1 MAQTADLRP
10 EVRTTQSWEDKMFL
24 AQWPFNKDT
33 VLDYFY
39 NSIFFDRR
47 STNAQLK
54 MQQPELPPAAAAAA
68 LEKIDG
74 ITYELAR
81 HEEIPP
87 TDGAPPR
94 RRGHRTPLVLRA
106 RRRGVRGALVAG
118 RAERARPAPRLAP
131 LEGLRGPERG
141 PQGEGGDVEAGVA
154 RDVASDEPRLESVP
168 RLERRDVA

>member
-10 EVRTTQSWEDKMFL
+10 EVRTTQSWEDKIWL
-24 AQWPFNKDT
+24 NQWPFNKDT

-54 MQQPELPPAAAAAA
+54 MQQPELTADSAKAA
-68 LEKIDG
+68 LEKMDG

-94 RRGHRTPLVLRA
+94 TLYVIRMA
-106 RRRGVRGALVAG
+106 RRRG
-118 RAERARPAPRLAP
+118 AEVTVLRWYYVLDGVVFEAP
-131 LEGLRGPERG
+131 
-141 PQGEGGDVEAGVA
+141 
-154 RDVASDEPRLESVP
+154 
-168 RLERRDVA
+168 